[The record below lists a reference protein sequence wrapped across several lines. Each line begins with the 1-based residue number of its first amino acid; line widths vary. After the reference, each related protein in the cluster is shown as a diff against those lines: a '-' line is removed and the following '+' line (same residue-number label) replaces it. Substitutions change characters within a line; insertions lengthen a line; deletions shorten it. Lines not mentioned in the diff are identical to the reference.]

1 MNKEQRESI
10 DRVVGKLQIVIQ
22 NARSFIE
29 VAKFINYP
37 KVEYL
42 DNKQNSALFFFME
55 QSELFH
61 KMQIFGWRLFVIE
74 ICKIYDKNADIS
86 LEGIKNKLISY
97 GFELSGKLFDQLQ
110 QQLEN
115 DKEVFDRAKKLRDKY
130 YAHTEKEVHPGKELL
145 FNWTDA
151 ENLIIT
157 CENHLNYY
165 LGLINIEKVEVVSS
179 SIYETNALWKEEIIS
194 FSGVLNENE
203 KRR

>member
-10 DRVVGKLQIVIQ
+10 DKVFGKLQIVIQ

-37 KVEYL
+37 KVDYL
-42 DNKQNSALFFFME
+42 NPKQNSELFLFME

-74 ICKIYDKNADIS
+74 ICKIYDNNATVS
-86 LEGIKNKLISY
+86 LEGIKKKLISY
-97 GFELSGKLFDQLQ
+97 GVDISGTLFDQLQ

-115 DKEVFDRAKKLRDKY
+115 DKEILTRAKKLRDKY

-145 FNWTDA
+145 FNWSDA
-151 ENLIIT
+151 ESLIIT
-157 CENHLNYY
+157 CENLLNYY
-165 LGLINIEKVEVVSS
+165 LSLFNIEKVEVVSS
-179 SIYETNALWKEEIIS
+179 SIYETNAFWKEEIIS
-194 FSGVLNENE
+194 LSGVIKN
-203 KRR
+203 